1 MNKEFTVEDRLKER
15 IKELSCLYSIS
26 RVLRKHQDDVEA
38 TLKEICEITKNAW
51 RHPEAAIV
59 QLKYTNFDIKTGA
72 IPSKYIFQESRL
84 SDRQENLRYI
94 RVYYDSVFFDNT
106 EFLEEEQQLLDQIS
120 IEISDFFERERIKER
135 EELLRRKAEH
145 NDRLAILGEI
155 TAGIAHELNTPLG
168 NILGFAELIQ
178 ANNKDDQTKNDL
190 DKIIKASI
198 YSREIVKKLMF
209 FACEMPHQKQA
220 QQIKPIIEQALSLL
234 GPNLKKAG
242 ISCQFKIDEEN
253 LIIPIDI
260 VQFTQIIF
268 NLVINA
274 IYVSPTHSYIEI
286 LVSHT
291 KDTMLMEVKDQGP
304 GIAKTFRKKV
314 FHPFYSTK
322 PLGEGS
328 GLGLSVVHG
337 IVKAHQGEIK
347 IVDNI
352 PNGSNFKISLPL
364 HP

>member
-15 IKELSCLYSIS
+15 VKELTCLYSIS
-26 RVLRKHQDDVEA
+26 SVLRKHQEDVQA

-59 QLKYTNFDIKTGA
+59 HLKYTSFDIKIGD
-72 IPSKYIFQESRL
+72 IPSAYIFQEGKL
-84 SDRQENLRYI
+84 SDHQENIGNI
-94 RVYYDSVFFDNT
+94 RVYYDSAYFETTD
-106 EFLEEEQQLLDQIS
+106 FLEEEQQLLDQIS
-120 IEISDFFERERIKER
+120 IEISDFFERESVKQR

-178 ANNKDDQTKNDL
+178 ANNNDEQTKNDL

-242 ISCQFKIDEEN
+242 ISYQFTIDEEN
-253 LIIPIDI
+253 LVIPLDII
-260 VQFTQIIF
+260 QFTQIIF

-274 IYVSPTHSYIEI
+274 IYVSPPKSYIEI

-304 GIAKTFRKKV
+304 GIPKALRKKV

-352 PNGSNFKISLPL
+352 PNGSNFQISLPL
-364 HP
+364 

>member
-15 IKELSCLYSIS
+15 VKELTCLYSIS
-26 RVLRKHQDDVEA
+26 SVLRKHSNDIQK
-38 TLKEICEITKNAW
+38 TLEEVCEITKNAW
-51 RHPEAAIV
+51 RYPKATIV
-59 QLKYTNFDIKTGA
+59 QLKYTTFQIETA
-72 IPSKYIFQESRL
+72 LIPNHHIFQESKL
-84 SDRQENLRYI
+84 SDHKANSGKI
-94 RVYYDSVFFDNT
+94 RVYYNAEYYDQKD
-106 EFLEEEQQLLDQIS
+106 FLEEEQQLLNQIA
-120 IEISDFFERERIKER
+120 IEISDFFERESIKER
-135 EELLRRKAEH
+135 EELVRRKAEH

-178 ANNKDDQTKNDL
+178 EHNQDEQTINDL
-190 DKIIKASI
+190 EKIIKASI

-209 FACEMPHQKQA
+209 FACEMPHQKQP
-220 QQIKPIIEQALSLL
+220 QQVKPIIEQALSLL

-242 ISCQFKIDEEN
+242 ITCNFEIEKDNIV
-253 LIIPIDI
+253 IPLDI

-274 IYVSPTHSYIEI
+274 IYVSPPKSII
-286 LVSHT
+286 LISVTHT
-291 KDTMLMEVKDQGP
+291 KNNILMEIKDQGP
-304 GIAKTFRKKV
+304 GIPKALRKKV

-347 IVDNI
+347 ILENI
-352 PNGSNFKISLPL
+352 PTGSNFQILLPI
-364 HP
+364 

>member
-1 MNKEFTVEDRLKER
+1 MDKEFTLEDRLKER
-15 IKELSCLYSIS
+15 VKELTCLYSIS
-26 RVLRKHQDDVEA
+26 SVLRKHSNNIQE
-38 TLKEICEITKNAW
+38 TLKEVCEITKNAW
-51 RHPEAAIV
+51 RHPKATIV
-59 QLKYTNFDIKTGA
+59 ELQYTDFQINTGP
-72 IPSKYIFQESRL
+72 IPNKHVFQESKL
-84 SDRQENLRYI
+84 SDHQENSGKI
-94 RVYYDSVFFDNT
+94 RVYYDAENYDKT
-106 EFLEEEQQLLDQIS
+106 DFLEEEQQLLNQIA
-120 IEISDFFERERIKER
+120 IEISDFFQRESIKER
-135 EELLRRKAEH
+135 EELIRRKAEH

-178 ANNKDDQTKNDL
+178 ENNKDEQTKNDL

-209 FACEMPHQKQA
+209 FACEMPHQKQP

-242 ISCQFKIDEEN
+242 VTCSFEIDEDN
-253 LIIPIDI
+253 LVFPLDMI
-260 VQFTQIIF
+260 QFTQIIF

-274 IYVSPTHSYIEI
+274 IYVSPPKSKIQI
-286 LVSHT
+286 SVSHS
-291 KDTMLMEVKDQGP
+291 KNHILMEIKDQGP
-304 GIAKTFRKKV
+304 GVPKALRKKV

-347 IVDNI
+347 IKENI
-352 PNGSNFKISLPL
+352 PNGSNFKILLPL
-364 HP
+364 

>member
-1 MNKEFTVEDRLKER
+1 MNKEFTIEDRLKER
-15 IKELSCLYSIS
+15 VKELTCLYSIS
-26 RVLRKHQDDVEA
+26 SVLRKHSNDIEE
-38 TLKEICEITKNAW
+38 TLKEVCEITKNAW
-51 RHPEAAIV
+51 RHPEATIV
-59 QLKYTNFDIKTGA
+59 QLNYTNFKIETA
-72 IPSKYIFQESRL
+72 SIPNQHIFQESKL
-84 SDRQENLRYI
+84 SDHQENSGKI
-94 RVYYDSVFFDNT
+94 RVYYDAKHYDQKD
-106 EFLEEEQQLLDQIS
+106 FLEEEQQLLNQIA
-120 IEISDFFERERIKER
+120 IEISDFFERESIKER
-135 EELLRRKAEH
+135 EEIVRRKAEH

-178 ANNKDDQTKNDL
+178 EHNQDEQTKNDL
-190 DKIIKASI
+190 EKIIKASI

-209 FACEMPHQKQA
+209 FACEMPHQKQP

-242 ISCQFKIDEEN
+242 ITCNFEIDEDY
-253 LIIPIDI
+253 LVIPLDI

-274 IYVSPTHSYIEI
+274 IYVSPPKSVISISVTHS
-286 LVSHT
+286 
-291 KDTMLMEVKDQGP
+291 KDNILMEIKDQGP
-304 GIAKTFRKKV
+304 GIPKPLRKKV

-337 IVKAHQGEIK
+337 IVKAHKGEIK
-347 IVDNI
+347 ITENE
-352 PNGSNFKISLPL
+352 PTGSNFQILLPL
-364 HP
+364 

>member
-1 MNKEFTVEDRLKER
+1 MNKEFTLEDRLKER
-15 IKELSCLYSIS
+15 VKELTCLYSIS
-26 RVLRKHQDDVEA
+26 SALRKHSDDIQE

-51 RHPEAAIV
+51 RHPKDAIV
-59 QLKYTNFDIKTGA
+59 QLCYTHVEIKIGN
-72 IPSKYIFQESRL
+72 IPKNHIFQESKL
-84 SDRQENLRYI
+84 SDHQGNVGDI
-94 RVYYDSVFFDNT
+94 RVYYDAEHYDKT
-106 EFLEEEQQLLDQIS
+106 DFLEEEQQLLNQIA
-120 IEISDFFERERIKER
+120 IEISDFFERESIKKR

-178 ANNKDDQTKNDL
+178 ENNTDEQTRNDL
-190 DKIIKASI
+190 EKIIKASI

-209 FACEMPHQKQA
+209 FACEMPHQKQP

-234 GPNLKKAG
+234 GPNLKKAN
-242 ISCQFKIDEEN
+242 ITCAFTIDHN
-253 LIIPIDI
+253 DLVIPVDI

-274 IYVSPTHSYIEI
+274 IYVSPPKSSIEI
-286 LVSHT
+286 SVTQSKNH
-291 KDTMLMEVKDQGP
+291 MLMEIKDQGP
-304 GIAKTFRKKV
+304 GIPKALRKKV

-337 IVKAHQGEIK
+337 IVKAHRGEIK
-347 IVDNI
+347 ITDNT
-352 PNGSNFKISLPL
+352 PTGSNFQILLPL
-364 HP
+364 